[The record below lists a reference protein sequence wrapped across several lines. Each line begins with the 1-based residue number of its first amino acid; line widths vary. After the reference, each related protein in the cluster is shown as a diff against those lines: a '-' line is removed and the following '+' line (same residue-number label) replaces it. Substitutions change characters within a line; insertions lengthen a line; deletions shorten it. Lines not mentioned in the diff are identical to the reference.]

1 MHDLENT
8 ESDRPYPTRADTV
21 ERDPVMDLRKL
32 TEQVGKLNASL
43 LAQSQRISD
52 VGLRLRAH
60 EEVLDKIGAY
70 EAIEGK

>member
-1 MHDLENT
+1 
-8 ESDRPYPTRADTV
+8 
-21 ERDPVMDLRKL
+21 MDLRKL

-43 LAQSQRISD
+43 LGESQRILD
-52 VGLRLRAH
+52 VELRLREH